1 MPQFESAKGIG
12 TMNIMDF
19 VKKSNG
25 ITLKHEAIPNNN
37 VERDTDN
44 QKKPAE
50 PKEVKSFDL
59 NIEKILENWEV
70 YHAIREIIS
79 NALDEQTI
87 TGTQD
92 ISIYQTDDNVWHI
105 VDYGRGLNYHHL
117 TQNENEEK
125 LNDNRLIGKFGV
137 GLKDALATFYRHG
150 IQVKIISKFGVIT
163 LKQSAKAGFEDITTL
178 HAEITP
184 PKNPTMAGTDF
195 CLTGCSYEDIQ
206 KAENLFLKFS
216 HSDILETTSY
226 GQVIKKVGNTANI
239 YINGV
244 KVAEEPN
251 FLFSYNITSLTAKL
265 KKALNRERSNIGRTA
280 YTDRV
285 KSILLECQ
293 SDAVIHNLIDD
304 LQQFG
309 SGCKHDEL
317 DWQDV
322 QIYASQQLK
331 VLDSK
336 SAFVTSDDLMQTP
349 SIIDEMERSGYNP
362 IVIPTNLA
370 NKMED
375 YNQEASDDDTFI
387 TTEQFV
393 LNQQTEFNPVIV
405 NKNAFTPVEKAV
417 YSKTAQ
423 ILDLIGGLPPQV
435 QKIRIAE
442 SLYDSDFYYET
453 VGLWQ
458 PEEHRILIKRK
469 QLQSL
474 QTYAGTLLHECIHA
488 MSGFD
493 DVSRDFEQELT
504 KAIGNIAAKFLRDSK

>member
-1 MPQFESAKGIG
+1 
-12 TMNIMDF
+12 MNIMDL
-19 VKKSNG
+19 VRKSNEATPKQRTSP
-25 ITLKHEAIPNNN
+25 ISKEEFNDSQKNLVSLK
-37 VERDTDN
+37 
-44 QKKPAE
+44 
-50 PKEVKSFDL
+50 KEVKSFDL

-79 NALDEQTI
+79 NALDEQTL

-117 TQNENEEK
+117 TQNENVEK
-125 LNDNRLIGKFGV
+125 LNDSRLIGKFGV

-150 IQVKIISKFGVIT
+150 IRVKIISKFGIIT
-163 LKQSAKAGFEDITTL
+163 LKQSVKTGFEDITTL
-178 HAEITP
+178 HAEIAP
-184 PKNPTMAGTDF
+184 PKDCSMVGTDF
-195 CLTGCSYEDIQ
+195 CLDGCSLGDVQ
-206 KAENLFLKFS
+206 KAKSLFLKFT
-216 HSDILETTSY
+216 HTDILETTSY
-226 GQVIKKVGNTANI
+226 GQVIKRTGDTSLI

-251 FLFSYNITSLTAKL
+251 FLFSYNITSLTTKL

-293 SDAVIHNLIDD
+293 GEDVIYELIDD

-309 SGCKHDEL
+309 SGYKHDEL

-322 QIYASQQLK
+322 QIYVSQQLK
-331 VLDSK
+331 GLDSK
-336 SAFVTSDDLMQTP
+336 SAFITSDDLMQAP
-349 SIIDEMERSGYNP
+349 SIIDEMERSGYKP

-375 YNQEASDDDTFI
+375 FNQGVSDEDAFI
-387 TTEQFV
+387 TTEQFI
-393 LNQQTEFNPVIV
+393 LNQQAEFNPKII
-405 NKNAFTPVEKAV
+405 NKNDFTATERAV

-423 ILDLIGGLPPQV
+423 ILNLIGGLPPQV
-435 QKIRIAE
+435 QKIRIVE
-442 SLYDSDFYYET
+442 NLYDSDLYYET

-458 PEEHRILIKRK
+458 PEEHRILIKRN

-488 MSGFD
+488 MSDFG
-493 DVSRDFEQELT
+493 DVSRDFEHELT
-504 KAIGNIAAKFLRDSK
+504 QYIGIIAAKFLSKAM